1 MRILPSVATRPERGI
16 LTCCL
21 LLCCFGL
28 VMVFS
33 SSAVLSV
40 AEGKSPAFYFESQLS
55 KLLAGLILLACF
67 WSLDYQWLRRKPVAW
82 TALGAGILGLLLLVL
97 GLGVAH
103 GVRAA
108 RWLSVQG
115 VTIQPSEFARVGLV
129 IFLAFYLS
137 GKEGILPPGRLFV
150 VPALATFLVAGLVAL
165 QPNLS
170 MALFI
175 LLLAVGVFY
184 VGGLSIRWLG
194 LATAPPALLALL
206 LMRPYQRERI
216 FGFLGLAGREVAYQ
230 VDQSITTVGSGGILG
245 LGLGN
250 GLQKYFFLPFPHT
263 DFILGIVGE
272 ETGLL
277 GITLLLLTYGAL
289 ILFGIATSRRAPDRF
304 GSLLAAGLTW
314 NLAIN
319 VLVHG
324 AVNLGMG
331 PVTGVPLP
339 FLSCGGSS
347 LMANLLAVGILLSI
361 SRRAVRGAA
370 RDWSTVGG
378 HRP

>member
-1 MRILPSVATRPERGI
+1 MIRLPSMISRPERGI
-16 LTCCL
+16 LISVL
-21 LLCCFGL
+21 VLCCFGL

-33 SSAVLSV
+33 SSAVLGI
-40 AEGKSPAFYFESQLS
+40 AEGKSPSFYFESQLA
-55 KLLAGLILLACF
+55 KLVLGLILLVSF
-67 WSLDYQWLRRKPVAW
+67 WRLDYHWLRRRAVAW
-82 TALGAGILGLLLLVL
+82 TALGLGLASLVMIILGIGVAQGVRASRWLSILGL
-97 GLGVAH
+97 
-103 GVRAA
+103 
-108 RWLSVQG
+108 
-115 VTIQPSEFARVGLV
+115 TIQPSEFARVGLV

-137 GKEGILPPGRLFV
+137 SKEGLLPARRLFL
-150 VPALATFLVAGLVAL
+150 VPGAAILGTAGLVAL

-175 LLLAVGVFY
+175 VLLSVGILYLAGLSLRWLALGTIPLGLLAFVF
-184 VGGLSIRWLG
+184 L
-194 LATAPPALLALL
+194 
-206 LMRPYQRERI
+206 RPYQRERI
-216 FGFLGLAGREVAYQ
+216 LGFVGLAGREASYQ
-230 VDQSITTVGSGGILG
+230 VEQSIAAVGSGGILG

-277 GITLLLLTYGAL
+277 GITLLFAVYLLL
-289 ILFGIATSRRAPDRF
+289 IMSGLAAARRAPDRF
-304 GSLLAAGLTW
+304 GHLLAAGLTW

-347 LMANLLAVGILLSI
+347 LMANLLAMGMLVSVA
-361 SRRAVRGAA
+361 RRASPGRIH
-370 RDWSTVGG
+370 DWSTMGN
-378 HRP
+378 RNE